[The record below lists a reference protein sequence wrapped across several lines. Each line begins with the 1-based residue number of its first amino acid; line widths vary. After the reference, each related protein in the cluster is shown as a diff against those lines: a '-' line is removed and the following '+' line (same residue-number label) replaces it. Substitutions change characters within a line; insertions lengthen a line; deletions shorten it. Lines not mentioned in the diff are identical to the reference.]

1 MDDILRLLLDADDKP
16 EKDVPVGRFGNFRVR
31 ALDDSELKSIRERA
45 MFGNTF
51 DIDTF
56 RAVIIAKG
64 CVNPQWNHP
73 ELLAKYNTS
82 DAAEVVKKRLLPG
95 EKERLADAILG
106 LSGFG
111 KDEAKEVED
120 VKN

>member
-1 MDDILRLLLDADDKP
+1 MDDILRLLLESDDKP
-16 EKDVPVGRFGNFRVR
+16 EKDVPMGRFGNFRVR
-31 ALDDSELKSIRERA
+31 ALDDAELRSLRERA
-45 MFGNTF
+45 TFGKAF
-51 DIDTF
+51 DVDTF
-56 RAVIIAKG
+56 RAGIIAKG

-95 EKERLADAILG
+95 EKERLSDAILS

-111 KDEAKEVED
+111 EDETKAVED